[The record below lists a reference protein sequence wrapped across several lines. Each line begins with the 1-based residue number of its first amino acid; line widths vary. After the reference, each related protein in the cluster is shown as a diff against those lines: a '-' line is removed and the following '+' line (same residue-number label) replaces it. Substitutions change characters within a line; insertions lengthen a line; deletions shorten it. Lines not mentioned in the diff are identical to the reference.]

1 MSTGVTMKFETISYK
16 RTKNLGNYE
25 NEVLEL
31 TAQINETDD
40 PDLVTL
46 ELRDRV
52 NQQLGISESVK
63 ELKNDQI
70 LLEQQ
75 NAQLEAN
82 IAAATERW
90 NRIQQFMEKLGIN
103 LKNVPFVDDIPF

>member
-1 MSTGVTMKFETISYK
+1 MKIQAISYR
-16 RTKNLGNYE
+16 RTKNLDDYNSE
-25 NEVLEL
+25 TLAVEAEL
-31 TAQINETDD
+31 DQDED
-40 PDLVTL
+40 PDQAIL

-52 NQQLGISESVK
+52 SQQLGISESVK
-63 ELKNDQI
+63 ELRNDQV

-90 NRIQQFMEKLGIN
+90 NKIQQFMEKLGVK
-103 LKNVPFVDDIPF
+103 LKDVVFVDDIPF